1 MNTNDDLFEQH
12 LKNLRQAARSIEL
25 RDRPD
30 AHDIAESC
38 RWAASRLTHYR
49 EQDAAKATEPLA

>member
-1 MNTNDDLFEQH
+1 MTYTPTADDLFEQQ
-12 LKNLRQAARSIEL
+12 LKNLREAARSIER

-38 RWAASRLTHYR
+38 RWAASRLTDYR
-49 EQDAAKATEPLA
+49 AQDAAKAK